1 MANLENINA
10 WNFRHILSVGLAAV
24 TLAVVLTYVL
34 GAPALL
40 RMPIAEEGHNLFMS
54 IFGPLRQAI
63 TSGHSSMAEMHGG
76 PASSERSTT
85 EGMSESHMQGM
96 NQGLIGN
103 NILGSP
109 ATLPAGGLAVVVV
122 IGAIVLSAAAFIV
135 SRNQRSFVVAG
146 LLAASGVIV
155 MILPL
160 ANMNFEVPGPII
172 GVVVGLA
179 ILGLGMAKGIR
190 SAMPTTVAARRS

>member
-1 MANLENINA
+1 MTNLESVNT
-10 WNFRHILSVGLAAV
+10 WNLRHILSVGLAAV
-24 TLAVVLTYVL
+24 TLVVVLTYVL

-54 IFGPLRQAI
+54 IFGPLRQVI
-63 TSGHSSMAEMHGG
+63 TSSHSSMAQMHGGSG
-76 PASSERSTT
+76 PASSEKSTM
-85 EGMSESHMQGM
+85 EGMSESQMQGM

-122 IGAIVLSAAAFIV
+122 ISAIVFSAAAFIV
-135 SRNQRSFVVAG
+135 SWKQRSFVVAG
-146 LLAASGVIV
+146 LLAASGAIV

-160 ANMNFEVPGPII
+160 ANMNFEIPGPII
-172 GVVVGLA
+172 GVIVGLV
-179 ILGLGMAKGIR
+179 IVGLGVEKGIKT
-190 SAMPTTVAARRS
+190 AKAAIVPLK